1 MADEAILLDVL
12 PDESLRN
19 FIKRWWNRDTPYT
32 GWAFECF
39 SREHKGI
46 ILTKD
51 STGHDYI
58 YGWEDTR
65 ELTSSTRIINY
76 SETLKALYI
85 QRIGE
90 L

>member
-1 MADEAILLDVL
+1 MTDEAVLIDVL

-19 FIKRWWNRDTPYT
+19 FINRWWDRYIPYT
-32 GWAFECF
+32 EWAFECF
-39 SREHKGI
+39 SRKNRGI
-46 ILTKD
+46 VLTKD

-58 YGWEDTR
+58 YGWEETR
-65 ELTSSTRIINY
+65 ELPSNTCIFNY

-85 QRIGE
+85 QKIGE